1 MIGMIKK
8 IFNLLVPV
16 ISAIICGYVMG
27 KFVYNN
33 YHDNITDDLR
43 SSKIYLIENG
53 TYDSYDEMREE
64 NNQNNYVYYKDKD
77 GYKTVVGIT
86 RDYDNVEK
94 IKKIY
99 SDNLYV
105 DEYYISREYMDS
117 KQEEYDKE
125 LNDTDDVY
133 EIKEV
138 VDNILNLYRKED
150 SIKLISLE

>member
-1 MIGMIKK
+1 MKKK
-8 IFNLLVPV
+8 ILSLLIPI
-16 ISAIICGYVMG
+16 ISAVICGYVMG

-33 YHDNITDDLR
+33 YQNDITGDLR
-43 SSKIYLIENG
+43 SSRIYLVENG
-53 TYDSYDEMREE
+53 TYDSYEKMREE
-64 NNQNNYVYYKDKD
+64 NNQNNYVYYVDDD

-105 DEYYISREYMDS
+105 DEYYIPREYIDS
-117 KQEEYDKE
+117 KQEEYDRE
-125 LNDTDDVY
+125 LNDTEDVY

-150 SIKLISLE
+150 SIKLISIN

>member
-1 MIGMIKK
+1 
-8 IFNLLVPV
+8 
-16 ISAIICGYVMG
+16 MG

-33 YHDNITDDLR
+33 YRDDITEDLR
-43 SSKIYLIENG
+43 SSKIYLVENG
-53 TYDSYDEMREE
+53 TYDSYEEMREE
-64 NNQNNYVYYKDKD
+64 NNQNNYVYYMDDD

-86 RDYDNVEK
+86 RDYDNIDK

-117 KQEEYDKE
+117 KQDEYDKE

-133 EIKEV
+133 VIREV

-150 SIKLISLE
+150 SIKLISFE

>member
-1 MIGMIKK
+1 MIKK
-8 IFNLLVPV
+8 IFNLLVPI
-16 ISAIICGYVMG
+16 ISAVICGYVMG

-33 YHDNITDDLR
+33 YRDDITEDLR
-43 SSKIYLIENG
+43 SSKIYLVENG
-53 TYDSYDEMREE
+53 TYDSYEEMREE
-64 NNQNNYVYYKDKD
+64 NNQNNYVYYMDDD

-86 RDYDNVEK
+86 RDYDNIDK
-94 IKKIY
+94 IRKIY

-117 KQEEYDKE
+117 KQDEYDKE

-133 EIKEV
+133 VIREV

-150 SIKLISLE
+150 SIKLISFE